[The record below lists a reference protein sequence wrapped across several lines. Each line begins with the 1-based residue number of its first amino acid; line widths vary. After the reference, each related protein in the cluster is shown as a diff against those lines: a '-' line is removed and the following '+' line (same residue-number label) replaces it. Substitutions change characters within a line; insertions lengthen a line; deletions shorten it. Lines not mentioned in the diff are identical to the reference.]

1 MGEKKGLGEDM
12 HRIRFVLLTTAAL
25 GWILVSCGRNSATDR
40 QLTTDIQ
47 AKLYADPLTKPASVN
62 VAVKEGVVT
71 LSGSVPGPDVELE
84 AMKIANGTPGIRSVS
99 DQMKVNASLAVNQ
112 LPDAGSY
119 PPLSSQPTPASPG
132 PEPPPGVAAS
142 APPVQPA
149 EITIPAGERVSVRMI
164 DSINSAQNTAGQI
177 FRAALYGPLTTRGHV
192 VIPAGVPVS
201 VLLAGARDAGRIKG
215 RSELEV
221 RLSRIEYRGRSYRV
235 ESSIYEE
242 QGKARGK
249 QTAVRTGIGAAAGAA
264 IGAIVGRGKGAA
276 IGAAAGGGAG
286 FGTAMFTHG
295 QQVRI
300 PSETVIT
307 FRLEAPLTVQ
317 I

>member
-1 MGEKKGLGEDM
+1 MR
-12 HRIRFVLLTTAAL
+12 RIRFVLLTTAAL
-25 GWILVSCGRNSATDR
+25 GCILVSCGKNASDQ
-40 QLTTDIQ
+40 QLATDIQ
-47 AKLYADPLTKPASVN
+47 GKLYGDPLTKPASVN

-71 LSGSVPGPDVELE
+71 LSGNVPSSDVEVE
-84 AMKIANGTPGIRSVS
+84 AMKIANGTVGVRSVS
-99 DQMKVNASLAVNQ
+99 DQMKVNASVAVTQ
-112 LPDAGSY
+112 LPDAGSPAPQNAGNY
-119 PPLSSQPTPASPG
+119 PLSSQPTPASPG
-132 PEPPPGVAAS
+132 QEPPPPPPAGGS
-142 APPVQPA
+142 YAPPVQAA
-149 EITIPAGERVSVRMI
+149 EVTIPAGERVSVRMI
-164 DSINSAQNTAGQI
+164 DSINSAQNAAGQV
-177 FRAALYGPLTTRGHV
+177 FRATLYGPLTSHGHV

-201 VLLAGARDAGRIKG
+201 VLLDNARDAGRIKG

-235 ESSIYEE
+235 ESSIYET

-286 FGTAMFTHG
+286 FGTALFTHG

-300 PSETVIT
+300 PSETVLT

-317 I
+317 V

>member
-1 MGEKKGLGEDM
+1 ML
-12 HRIRFVLLTTAAL
+12 RTRFLLLTTAAL
-25 GWILVSCGRNSATDR
+25 GCMLVSCGKSDR
-40 QLTTDIQ
+40 QLATDIQ
-47 AKLYADPLTKPASVN
+47 GKLYADPLTKPGNVN
-62 VAVKEGVVT
+62 VTVKERVVT
-71 LSGSVPGPDVELE
+71 LSGYVPSSDVEVE
-84 AMKIANGTPGIRSVS
+84 AMKIANGTPGIQSVS
-99 DQMKVNASLAVNQ
+99 DQIKVNPSMAVTQ
-112 LPDAGSY
+112 LPDAGSPAPPNASGY

-132 PEPPPGVAAS
+132 AEPPPPPGGQAS

-149 EITIPAGERVSVRMI
+149 DITIPAGERVSVRMI

-177 FRAALYGPLTTRGHV
+177 FRGALYGPLVSRGHV
-192 VIPAGVPVS
+192 IVPAGVAVS
-201 VLLAGARDAGRIKG
+201 VLLANARDAGRIKG

-249 QTAVRTGIGAAAGAA
+249 QTAVRTGIGAAAGGI
-264 IGAIVGRGKGAA
+264 IGAIAGRGKGAA

-286 FGTAMFTHG
+286 FGTALFTHG

-300 PSETVIT
+300 PSETVLT
-307 FRLEAPLTVQ
+307 FRLEAPLTVEL
-317 I
+317 